1 MIQFLKWTVYLAE
14 HGIFLKSTM
23 DRYNHCEDQRMQE
36 CFLFLSNALGN
47 LRDIAIIFIRII

>member
-47 LRDIAIIFIRII
+47 LRDIAYYFQA